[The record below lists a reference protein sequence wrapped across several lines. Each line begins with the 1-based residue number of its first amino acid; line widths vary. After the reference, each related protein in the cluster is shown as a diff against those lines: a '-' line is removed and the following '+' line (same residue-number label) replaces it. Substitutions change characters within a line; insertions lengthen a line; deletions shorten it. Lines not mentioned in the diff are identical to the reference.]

1 MPILTS
7 KSEDWTMTNKLQSIT
22 HEEINHLPLF
32 AYKGAVELISDTQS
46 ADTAIAEINRHP
58 LVGFDTET
66 RPAFVRGTVYKV
78 ALAQVATPDKVY
90 LFRLHHTGITDSMH
104 AFFENTL
111 IIKAGIALRDDLKA
125 LQKIR
130 NFTPNNFFDVA
141 SMSKEAGL
149 GATGVKK
156 LAAILLKV
164 RISDMRTFKRI
175 AANFFTPVAPSPAS
189 LLMEA
194 TSKKLLGVKF
204 LIFCKAFKS
213 SRKAIPALIINVF
226 SKKACMESVMPV

>member
-1 MPILTS
+1 
-7 KSEDWTMTNKLQSIT
+7 MTNKLQSIT

-164 RISDMRTFKRI
+164 RISKGAQTSNWEAKHLNEKQIRYAATDAWISLKIYEKMREI
-175 AANFFTPVAPSPAS
+175 VN
-189 LLMEA
+189 
-194 TSKKLLGVKF
+194 G
-204 LIFCKAFKS
+204 
-213 SRKAIPALIINVF
+213 
-226 SKKACMESVMPV
+226 